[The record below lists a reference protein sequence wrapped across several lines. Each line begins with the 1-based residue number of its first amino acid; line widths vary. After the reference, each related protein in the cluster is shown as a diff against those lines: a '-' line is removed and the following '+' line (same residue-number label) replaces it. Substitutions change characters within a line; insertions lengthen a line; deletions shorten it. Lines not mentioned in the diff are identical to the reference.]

1 MPYGMWLIYR
11 KSFRKHLSSVLGYDE
26 KKSGTIM
33 RSAGKKY
40 REIIDQMP
48 EFERADRFKM
58 NAVNCALFISFLS
71 CMDRKPSL
79 ETATRFYTKAMMTPV
94 TKWFCRMSGKNK
106 FTPQDIQDMKET
118 AAFRAADRNPYSWNM
133 EYIPYEDGSGY
144 EARFTK
150 CGICTLMKQYGF
162 YDLTPAMCRLD
173 YDMSEAGGASVF
185 TREHT
190 IASGWEYCDNGYK
203 KRQRDAGQ
211 CRDKE
216 QTNKAVI

>member
-1 MPYGMWLIYR
+1 MWLIYR

-94 TKWFCRMSGKNK
+94 TKWFCRMS
-106 FTPQDIQDMKET
+106 
-118 AAFRAADRNPYSWNM
+118 
-133 EYIPYEDGSGY
+133 
-144 EARFTK
+144 
-150 CGICTLMKQYGF
+150 
-162 YDLTPAMCRLD
+162 
-173 YDMSEAGGASVF
+173 EAGGASVF